1 MREVKVSRE
10 IVEEQLKIAEEYREK
25 SPKGRKFYM
34 ECYGCQQNEA
44 DSERMSGL
52 CGLMG
57 YEKTD
62 DKTEA
67 SLIII
72 NTCAIREHAE
82 LKALSNTGQLKRLKE
97 KDPSLLIGL
106 CGCMAQEKHRR
117 EQLKKS
123 YPYVDFLL
131 GTDMIHMLPSV
142 IEKAAYGKKRV
153 WAVNDL
159 PHNELGVIAEGLP
172 VMRESKVA
180 GWVSVMYG
188 CNNFCS
194 YCIVPYV
201 RGRERSRN
209 EEDVIREV
217 RELLDSGV
225 KDITLLGQNVNS
237 YKSDNGVDFPT
248 LLEHITALDGDFR
261 IRFMTSHP
269 KDCTKRLA
277 ETFKNEKMAN
287 HFHLPF
293 QSGSSR
299 ILELMNRRY
308 DKEKYLEKAMMLKET
323 IPNVALTTDIII
335 GFPTETEK
343 DFLDTVDVVKKVGF
357 DMSYIFLYSPR
368 VGTRAAVMD
377 DQIPHEVKVERFK
390 YLSDV
395 QNEIA
400 RANNEKL
407 LGSVQRV
414 LVDGVE
420 NGIYTGRSGQNKIVN
435 FSGENIAV
443 GDFCNVEITE
453 CLAYSISGKKI
464 K

>member
-10 IVEEQLKIAEEYREK
+10 AVEEQLRIAEEFK
-25 SPKGRKFYM
+25 MSSPTGRKFYM

-52 CGLMG
+52 CELMG
-57 YEKTD
+57 YEKTT

-82 LKALSNTGQLKRLKE
+82 LKALSNTGQLKKLKE
-97 KDPSLLIGL
+97 KDPSLIIGL
-106 CGCMAQEKHRR
+106 CGCMVQEPHRR

-131 GTDMIHMLPSV
+131 GTDMIHTMPSV
-142 IEKAAYGKKRV
+142 VSKAQNGKKRV
-153 WAVNDL
+153 WAVNDF
-159 PHNELGVIAEGLP
+159 PHSELGVIAEGLP
-172 VMRESKVA
+172 TLRESKVA
-180 GWVSVMYG
+180 GWVSIMYG

-209 EEDVIREV
+209 EADIIEEV
-217 RELLDSGV
+217 KTLINSGV

-237 YKSDNGVDFPT
+237 YKSEKGVDFPT

-277 ETFKNEKMAN
+277 ETFKSEKMAN

-293 QSGSSR
+293 QSGSTR

-308 DKEKYLEKAMMLKET
+308 SREQYLEKAMMLKET

-343 DFLDTVDVVKKVGF
+343 DFLDTVDLVKQVGF
-357 DMSYIFLYSPR
+357 DMSYIFLFSPR
-368 VGTRAAVMD
+368 VGTKAADMD
-377 DQIPHEVKVERFK
+377 GQIPHEVKVERFK
-390 YLSDV
+390 YLSDI

-400 RANNEKL
+400 RAKNEKL
-407 LGSVQRV
+407 IGKVERV
-414 LVDGVE
+414 LVDGLE

-435 FSGENIAV
+435 FSGENIKI

-453 CLAYSISGKKI
+453 CQAYSVSGKSK

>member
-62 DKTEA
+62 DKSEA

-217 RELLDSGV
+217 RSIV
-225 KDITLLGQNVNS
+225 
-237 YKSDNGVDFPT
+237 
-248 LLEHITALDGDFR
+248 
-261 IRFMTSHP
+261 
-269 KDCTKRLA
+269 
-277 ETFKNEKMAN
+277 
-287 HFHLPF
+287 
-293 QSGSSR
+293 
-299 ILELMNRRY
+299 RR
-308 DKEKYLEKAMMLKET
+308 
-323 IPNVALTTDIII
+323 
-335 GFPTETEK
+335 
-343 DFLDTVDVVKKVGF
+343 
-357 DMSYIFLYSPR
+357 
-368 VGTRAAVMD
+368 
-377 DQIPHEVKVERFK
+377 
-390 YLSDV
+390 
-395 QNEIA
+395 
-400 RANNEKL
+400 
-407 LGSVQRV
+407 
-414 LVDGVE
+414 
-420 NGIYTGRSGQNKIVN
+420 
-435 FSGENIAV
+435 
-443 GDFCNVEITE
+443 
-453 CLAYSISGKKI
+453 
-464 K
+464 